1 MLGNGRDGL
10 EYGGVGTFRVVEEY
24 RKYPV
29 LWRSSDKSNKSGEIR
44 KNAVQELG
52 EKYLR

>member
-1 MLGNGRDGL
+1 MLENGHDGL
-10 EYGGVGTFRVVEEY
+10 EYGQKSHIVEEH

-29 LWRSSDKSNKSGEIR
+29 LWRSSDKNYRSREIR
-44 KNAVQELG
+44 RNTLHELG

>member
-1 MLGNGRDGL
+1 VIENGHDGL
-10 EYGGVGTFRVVEEY
+10 EYGGKTFDIVEEY

-29 LWRSSDKSNKSGEIR
+29 LWRSSDKNDKSRELMR
-44 KNAVQELG
+44 NALQELR